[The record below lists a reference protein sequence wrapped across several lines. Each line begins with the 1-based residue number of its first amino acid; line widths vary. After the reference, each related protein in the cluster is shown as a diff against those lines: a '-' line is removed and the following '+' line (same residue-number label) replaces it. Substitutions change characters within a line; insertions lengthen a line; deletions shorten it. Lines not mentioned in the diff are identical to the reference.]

1 MGANRW
7 KKVTAGVTAMA
18 LAGSLLAVPGK
29 NVYAAEPTV
38 SGQDVTKTTEQM
50 EDAQTKLSNP
60 RRTADGKVTWDCVY
74 FGNYPQSD
82 ITGETKEP
90 IKWRVLAVDGDDAFL
105 MSNQSLDMYEND
117 TLDWKNSKTRT
128 WLNSEFLTT
137 AFTEDEQKAIKSTSV
152 QSIGNKGTYM
162 TNDKV
167 YCLSYEEITNA
178 AYGFSDVINDEG
190 AFNTQGAL
198 ASVTRVM
205 ERTPYLQN
213 KGSYNTDKAEGYWA
227 LRGRVGEDLYG
238 YTVKNDGSVPVYFV
252 IKSLE
257 LDVCPVLH
265 IDLSSDVW
273 EMAEPFTVQD
283 DVQNTTQ
290 EQTTEQITTVEVMT
304 GEATTEELTTAEETT
319 EKATTEELTTAEVTT
334 EKETTEELTTAE
346 ETTERKTTEELTTAE
361 ATTEKETTEELT
373 TAEVTTEKETTEE
386 LTTEKATTEQLTT
399 AEATTQQS
407 NTAKKVTKPAKVTG
421 ISIKTG
427 KSKQLKLTWKKVS
440 SASGYQVVYATDS
453 KFKKGK
459 DTITITKKTQTTKL
473 LKKLKKNKKYYV
485 KVRAYKKVNGK
496 KVYGSWSKVVT
507 KKCK

>member
-1 MGANRW
+1 
-7 KKVTAGVTAMA
+7 
-18 LAGSLLAVPGK
+18 
-29 NVYAAEPTV
+29 
-38 SGQDVTKTTEQM
+38 
-50 EDAQTKLSNP
+50 
-60 RRTADGKVTWDCVY
+60 
-74 FGNYPQSD
+74 
-82 ITGETKEP
+82 
-90 IKWRVLAVDGDDAFL
+90 
-105 MSNQSLDMYEND
+105 
-117 TLDWKNSKTRT
+117 
-128 WLNSEFLTT
+128 
-137 AFTEDEQKAIKSTSV
+137 
-152 QSIGNKGTYM
+152 M

-346 ETTERKTTEELTTAE
+346 
-361 ATTEKETTEELT
+361 
-373 TAEVTTEKETTEE
+373 VTTEKETTEE